1 MLVTQQA
8 ICKYVS
14 CATCYFAHGLDSG
27 DDHFN
32 CLLQGES
39 IYDLP
44 ELTVCPCYRED
55 FADMLAVELFTR
67 LRVKTSQRVSA

>member
-14 CATCYFAHGLDSG
+14 CATCYFAHGLNSG

-32 CLLQGES
+32 CLYQGES
-39 IYDLP
+39 IYDFP
-44 ELTVCPCYRED
+44 EFTVCPDYKED
-55 FADMLAVELFTR
+55 FADMLAGELSTR
-67 LRVKTSQRVSA
+67 LRVRTS